1 MQASC
6 FYVAARQAE
15 AHERERQFREVAAS
29 RNVTRHH
36 SVMSDE

>member
-15 AHERERQFREVAAS
+15 AHERERQFREVAS

-36 SVMSDE
+36 SVFN